1 MKMFDM
7 YPLSFIKKV
16 SLLILS
22 QLLFCQMSQASFIVE
37 KQSFELANFTTF
49 NGKTI
54 ANVKLG
60 WEAYG
65 RLNEDKSNAILI
77 THYFTGN
84 SHAAGK
90 YHDSDAQPGYWDAII
105 GPGKAIDTE
114 KFFVLSMDTLANVSA
129 HSDKVITTGP
139 ASINPTTGKPY
150 GLDFP
155 VVTIRDFVNT
165 QKALLDSLG
174 ITKLHAVIGPS
185 MGSMQA
191 IEWAVAYPGMVE
203 RMVSVI
209 GVVESD
215 AWLVAGLQKWA
226 NPILSDPNWQNG
238 DYYGQSAPLEGL
250 TQALAII
257 TQEAMHPRIFNQ
269 LNPEH
274 SALEQAPNND
284 IRANFNVVDWLY
296 NAAGKRA
303 TSMDANHILYLV
315 RACQLF
321 MAGHSGNLQQALQK
335 VQARS
340 LFLPASAD
348 LLLFPDMAKQ
358 AHQQLIKAGKSSHYS
373 EINGDW
379 GHLDGIYSVQQQAD
393 TLKTFLEQ

>member
-1 MKMFDM
+1 MNQ
-7 YPLSFIKKV
+7 LSFIKKISV
-16 SLLILS
+16 LILC
-22 QLLFCQMSQASFIVE
+22 QLLFCQLAQASFLVE
-37 KQSFELANFTTF
+37 KQTLELESFNTT

-54 ANVKLG
+54 PQVTLG
-60 WEAYG
+60 WESYG
-65 RLNEDKSNAILI
+65 ELNADKSNAILI

-90 YHDSDAQPGYWDAII
+90 YTEDDVNPGYWDAII
-105 GPGKAIDTE
+105 GPGKAIDTNRY
-114 KFFVLSMDTLANVSA
+114 FVLSMDTLANVSA
-129 HSDKVITTGP
+129 YSEQVVTTGP
-139 ASINPTTGKPY
+139 ASINPATGKPW

-191 IEWAVAYPGMVE
+191 IEWAVAYPDMVE

-209 GVVESD
+209 GVAQSD
-215 AWLVAGLQKWA
+215 AWLVTGLQKWA

-238 DYYGQSAPLEGL
+238 DYYSSSAPLEGL
-250 TQALAII
+250 TQSLAII

-274 SALEQAPNND
+274 SALEQPPALD
-284 IRANFNVVDWLY
+284 IRNNFKVVDWLY
-296 NAAGKRA
+296 QAASKRA

-321 MAGHSGNLQQALQK
+321 MAGHDGNLEKALNK
-335 VQARS
+335 VQAKS
-340 LFLPASAD
+340 LFLPARGD

-358 AHQQLIKAGKSSHYS
+358 AHKMLQSAGKSSQYT
-373 EINGDW
+373 EITGDW
-379 GHLDGIYSVQQQAD
+379 GHLDGIYNVQQQAD
-393 TLKTFLEQ
+393 TLKQFLEQKV